1 MGAGVRPGSGARD
14 FLTRLWA
21 LGNDDRPGFL
31 IGYVGPR
38 VRGGVPVRSAL
49 FSTEGKDTVKARLL
63 DPRKFL
69 EAQRDEIGGQSKL
82 RGDLVPAL
90 CPTLGVIAVPS
101 AFGAEV
107 VWWENDFPAVRPVIE
122 DRLEKVRELARPR
135 VTDGELGRILDYTRV
150 FLEQTGG
157 GTPIRLGD
165 IQGPLDNA
173 ALIFGHTSFLEAL
186 ITAPREVHRLL
197 DMITDLMIEFASAQR
212 GIVRAAGAEF
222 VPSSFQ
228 PWLPDG
234 RGISVAND
242 VAVMLSPELHDE
254 FGVPY
259 LNRLSD
265 AFGGV
270 YIHSCGDWTH
280 LFPSL
285 EKVRGLRGLEFGASE
300 APYGKVLARFGG
312 KTVLACRVGLHRD
325 IRFAGMADFVRKIIA
340 AAPTPR
346 GLFVHVDITNGLVGE
361 DWPETDLDEI
371 YALLDAG
378 NPAWPKPAGTN
389 KEGA

>member
-1 MGAGVRPGSGARD
+1 MGAGVSARD
-14 FLTRLWA
+14 FLGRLWA
-21 LGNDDRPGFL
+21 LENDDRPGYL

-38 VRGGVPVRSAL
+38 VKGGAPVRSAL

-63 DPRKFL
+63 DPKKFL
-69 EAQRDEIGGQSKL
+69 EAQLEEIDGQSKL
-82 RGDLVPAL
+82 RGDLVPTL
-90 CPTLGVIAVPS
+90 CPTLGVIAIPS

-107 VWWENDFPAVRPVIE
+107 VWWENDFPAVRPLIG
-122 DRLEKVRELARPR
+122 DDTDKIRSLARPAIN
-135 VTDGELGRILDYTRV
+135 DGELGRILEYTRA
-150 FLEQTGG
+150 FLERTQGRM
-157 GTPIRLGD
+157 PIRLGD

-173 ALIFGHTSFLEAL
+173 ALIFGHTAFLEAL
-186 ITAPREVHRLL
+186 ITAPRQVHLLL
-197 DMITDLMIEFASAQR
+197 DMITDLMIEFAAAQR
-212 GIVRAAGAEF
+212 GLVHAAGAEF

-265 AFGGV
+265 AFGGI

-300 APYGKVLARFGG
+300 APYDKVLARFGG
-312 KTVLACRVGLHRD
+312 RTVLACRVGLHRD
-325 IRFAGMADFVRKIIA
+325 IRFAGMADFVRKVIA

-346 GLFVHVDITNGLVGE
+346 GLFIHVDITNGLV
-361 DWPETDLDEI
+361 DASWPETDLDEI
-371 YALLDAG
+371 TALLDAG
-378 NPAWPKPAGTN
+378 NPRWAAPAARS
-389 KEGA
+389 KDA

>member
-1 MGAGVRPGSGARD
+1 MIASPRD
-14 FLTRLWA
+14 FLARLWA
-21 LGNDDRPGFL
+21 LENDDRPGSL

-38 VRGGVPVRSAL
+38 VKGGAPVRSAL

-63 DPRKFL
+63 DPAKFL
-69 EAQRDEIGGQSKL
+69 AAQLEEIEGQSKL

-107 VWWENDFPAVRPVIE
+107 VWWENDFPAVRPLIGDHPE
-122 DRLEKVRELARPR
+122 RIRRLVRPKI
-135 VTDGELGRILDYTRV
+135 TDGQLGRILDYTRV
-150 FLEQTGG
+150 FLERTGG
-157 GTPIRLGD
+157 RVPIRLGD

-173 ALIFGHTSFLEAL
+173 ALVFGHTSFLEAL
-186 ITAPREVHRLL
+186 ITAPREVHALL
-197 DMITDLMIEFASAQR
+197 DMITDLMIEFAAAQR
-212 GIVRAAGAEF
+212 GFVRAAGAEF
-222 VPSSFQ
+222 VPSAFQ

-265 AFGGV
+265 AFGGL

-312 KTVLACRVGLHRD
+312 RTVLACRIGLHRD
-325 IRFAGMADFVRKIIA
+325 IHFDGMADFVRKVVA
-340 AAPTPR
+340 AATTSR
-346 GLFVHVDITNGLVGE
+346 GLFIHVDITNGLVGA

-371 YALLDAG
+371 YAILDAG
-378 NPAWPKPAGTN
+378 NPAWPAPAIKKT
-389 KEGA
+389 EGR

>member
-1 MGAGVRPGSGARD
+1 MGTGMSASPRD
-14 FLTRLWA
+14 FLARLWA
-21 LGNDDRPGFL
+21 LENDDRPGSL

-38 VRGGVPVRSAL
+38 VKGGAPVRSAL

-63 DPRKFL
+63 DPAKFL
-69 EAQRDEIGGQSKL
+69 AAQLEEIEGQSKL

-107 VWWENDFPAVRPVIE
+107 VWWENDFPAVRPLIGDHPE
-122 DRLEKVRELARPR
+122 RIRRLVRPKI
-135 VTDGELGRILDYTRV
+135 TDGQLGRILDYTRV
-150 FLEQTGG
+150 FLERTGG
-157 GTPIRLGD
+157 RVPIRLGD

-173 ALIFGHTSFLEAL
+173 ALVFGHTSFLEAL
-186 ITAPREVHRLL
+186 ITAPREVHALL
-197 DMITDLMIEFASAQR
+197 DMITDLMIEFAAAQR
-212 GIVRAAGAEF
+212 GFVRAAGAEF
-222 VPSSFQ
+222 VPSAFQ

-265 AFGGV
+265 AFGGL

-312 KTVLACRVGLHRD
+312 RTVLACRIGLHRD
-325 IRFAGMADFVRKIIA
+325 IHFDGMADFVRKVVA
-340 AAPTPR
+340 AATTSR
-346 GLFVHVDITNGLVGE
+346 GLFIHVDITNGLVGA

-371 YALLDAG
+371 YAILDAG
-378 NPAWPKPAGTN
+378 NPAWPAPAIKKT
-389 KEGA
+389 EVR

>member
-1 MGAGVRPGSGARD
+1 VGAGVSARD

-21 LGNDDRPGFL
+21 LENDDRPGYL
-31 IGYVGPR
+31 VGCVGPR
-38 VRGGVPVRSAL
+38 VKGGAPVRSAL

-69 EAQRDEIGGQSKL
+69 EAQMDEINGQLKL

-90 CPTLGVIAVPS
+90 CPTLGVIAIPS

-107 VWWENDFPAVRPVIE
+107 VWWENDFPAVRPLIG
-122 DRLEKVRELARPR
+122 DRLEKVRDLVRPGL
-135 VTDGELGRILDYTRV
+135 TAGELGRILDYTRV
-150 FLEQTGG
+150 FLERTKGKI
-157 GTPIRLGD
+157 PIRLGD

-173 ALIFGHTSFLEAL
+173 ALIMGHTAFLEAL
-186 ITAPREVHRLL
+186 ITAPHEVHRLL
-197 DMITDLMIEFASAQR
+197 DMITDLMVEFAASQR
-212 GIVRAAGAEF
+212 EIVRAAGAEF
-222 VPSSFQ
+222 VPTAFQ

-234 RGISVAND
+234 DGISVAND

-259 LNRLSD
+259 LNRLSE

-285 EKVRGLRGLEFGASE
+285 ERVHGLRGLEFGASE
-300 APYGKVLARFGG
+300 APYDKVLARFGG
-312 KTVLACRVGLHRD
+312 RTVLACRVGLHRD
-325 IRFAGMADFVRKIIA
+325 IRFAGMADFVRKVVA

-346 GLFVHVDITNGLVGE
+346 GLFLHVDITNGLVDA

-371 YALLDAG
+371 FGIIDAG
-378 NPAWPKPAGTN
+378 NPTWRKAKRA

>member
-1 MGAGVRPGSGARD
+1 MSARP
-14 FLTRLWA
+14 FLSRLWD

-31 IGYVGPR
+31 VGYVGPK
-38 VRGGVPVRSAL
+38 VKGGEPVRSAL
-49 FSTEGKDTVKARLL
+49 FSTEGRDTVRDRLR
-63 DPRKFL
+63 DPEKFL
-69 EAQRDEIGGQSKL
+69 AAQLAEIEGQSRF

-90 CPTLGVIAVPS
+90 CPTLGVIAIPS

-107 VWWENDFPAVRPVIE
+107 VWWENDFPAVRPVIGE
-122 DRLEKVRELARPR
+122 EIGKVRDLRRPGVR
-135 VTDGELGRILDYTRV
+135 DGELGRILDTTRA
-150 FLEQTGG
+150 FLEMTGG
-157 GTPIRLGD
+157 RMPIRLAD
-165 IQGPLDNA
+165 LQGPLDNA
-173 ALIFGHTSFLEAL
+173 ALIFGHTAFLEAL
-186 ITAPREVHRLL
+186 IAAPREVHRVL
-197 DMITDLMIEFASAQR
+197 DLVTDLTIEFARAQR
-212 GIVRAAGAEF
+212 EIVRAAGAEF
-222 VPSSFQ
+222 VPSAFQ
-228 PWLPDG
+228 PWIPDG

-242 VAVMLSPELHDE
+242 VAVMLPPALHDE

-300 APYGKVLARFGG
+300 APYEKVLARFGSR
-312 KTVLACRVGLHRD
+312 TVLACRIGLHRD
-325 IRFAGMADFVRKIIA
+325 IRFAGMADFVEKTVA

-346 GLFVHVDITNGLVGE
+346 GLFIHVDITNGLVGS

-371 YALLDAG
+371 YRIVDRG
-378 NPAWPKPAGTN
+378 NPAWREAAAKKEAG
-389 KEGA
+389 EREAG

>member
-1 MGAGVRPGSGARD
+1 MSARS

-21 LGNDDRPGFL
+21 LENAERPGAL

-38 VRGGVPVRSAL
+38 VKGGAPIRSAL

-63 DPRKFL
+63 DPDKFL
-69 EAQRDEIGGQSKL
+69 AAQLDEIDGQSRL

-107 VWWENDFPAVRPVIE
+107 VWWENDFPAVRPLLGDDAGAVS
-122 DRLEKVRELARPR
+122 RLNRPR
-135 VTDGELGRILDYTRV
+135 ITDGELGRILDYTRV
-150 FLEQTGG
+150 FLDRTEGLV
-157 GTPIRLGD
+157 PIRLGD

-186 ITAPREVHRLL
+186 LTAPREVHRLL
-197 DMITDLMIEFASAQR
+197 DMITDLMIEFAQAQR
-212 GIVRAAGAEF
+212 EIVRAAGAEF

-234 RGISVAND
+234 RGLSIAND
-242 VAVMLSPELHDE
+242 VAVMLSPDLHDE

-259 LNRLSD
+259 LDRLSD

-285 EKVRGLRGLEFGASE
+285 EKVRGLRGLEFGGSE
-300 APYGKVLARFGG
+300 APYDKVLARFGG
-312 KTVLACRVGLHRD
+312 RTVLACRVGLHRD
-325 IRFAGMADFVRKIIA
+325 LRFDGMADFVRRVIA

-346 GLFVHVDITNGLVGE
+346 GLFLHVDITNGLTG
-361 DWPETDLDEI
+361 DSWPETDLDEL
-371 YALLDAG
+371 YAILDAG
-378 NPAWPKPAGTN
+378 NPAWPKPAGAER
-389 KEGA
+389 KKG

>member
-1 MGAGVRPGSGARD
+1 MSASPRD
-14 FLTRLWA
+14 FLARLWA
-21 LGNDDRPGFL
+21 LENDDRPGSL

-38 VRGGVPVRSAL
+38 VKGGAPVRSAL

-63 DPRKFL
+63 DPAKFL
-69 EAQRDEIGGQSKL
+69 AAQLEEIEGQSKL

-107 VWWENDFPAVRPVIE
+107 VWWENDFPAVRPLIGDHPE
-122 DRLEKVRELARPR
+122 RIRRLVRPKI
-135 VTDGELGRILDYTRV
+135 TDGQLGRILDYTRV
-150 FLEQTGG
+150 FLERTGG
-157 GTPIRLGD
+157 RVPIRLGD

-173 ALIFGHTSFLEAL
+173 ALVFGHTSFLEAS
-186 ITAPREVHRLL
+186 ITAPREVHALL
-197 DMITDLMIEFASAQR
+197 DMITDLMIEFAAAQR
-212 GIVRAAGAEF
+212 GFVRAAGAEF
-222 VPSSFQ
+222 VPSAFQ

-285 EKVRGLRGLEFGASE
+285 EKIRGLRGLEFGASE
-300 APYGKVLARFGG
+300 APYDKVLARFGG
-312 KTVLACRVGLHRD
+312 RTVLACRIGLHRD
-325 IRFAGMADFVRKIIA
+325 IHFDGMADFVRKVVA

-346 GLFVHVDITNGLVGE
+346 GLFIHVDITNGLVGA

-371 YALLDAG
+371 YAILDAG
-378 NPAWPKPAGTN
+378 NPAWPAPAIKKT
-389 KEGA
+389 EGR

>member
-1 MGAGVRPGSGARD
+1 VSARD
-14 FLTRLWA
+14 FLGRLWA
-21 LGNDDRPGFL
+21 LENDDRPGYL

-38 VRGGVPVRSAL
+38 VKGGAPVRSAL

-63 DPRKFL
+63 DPKKFL
-69 EAQRDEIGGQSKL
+69 EAQLEEIDGQSKL

-90 CPTLGVIAVPS
+90 CPTLGVIAIPS

-107 VWWENDFPAVRPVIE
+107 VWWENDFPAVRPLIG
-122 DRLEKVRELARPR
+122 DDTDKIRSLARPAIN
-135 VTDGELGRILDYTRV
+135 DGELGRILEYTRA
-150 FLEQTGG
+150 FLERTQGRM
-157 GTPIRLGD
+157 PIRLGD

-173 ALIFGHTSFLEAL
+173 ALIFGHTAFLEAL
-186 ITAPREVHRLL
+186 ITAPRQVHLLL
-197 DMITDLMIEFASAQR
+197 DMITDLMIEFAAAQR
-212 GIVRAAGAEF
+212 GLVHAAGAEF

-265 AFGGV
+265 AFGGI

-300 APYGKVLARFGG
+300 APYDKVLARFGG
-312 KTVLACRVGLHRD
+312 RTVLACRVGLHRD
-325 IRFAGMADFVRKIIA
+325 IRFAGMADFVRKVIA

-346 GLFVHVDITNGLVGE
+346 GLFIHVDITNGLV
-361 DWPETDLDEI
+361 DASWPETDLDEI
-371 YALLDAG
+371 TALLDAG
-378 NPAWPKPAGTN
+378 NPRWAAPAARS
-389 KEGA
+389 KDA

>member
-1 MGAGVRPGSGARD
+1 VGARVSARR
-14 FLTRLWA
+14 FLTRLWD

-31 IGYVGPR
+31 VGYVGPK
-38 VRGGVPVRSAL
+38 VKGGEPVRSAL
-49 FSTEGKDTVKARLL
+49 FSTEGKDTVRERLL
-63 DPRKFL
+63 DPAKFL
-69 EAQRDEIGGQSKL
+69 EAQLAEIEGQAKL

-90 CPTLGVIAVPS
+90 CPTLGVIAIPS

-107 VWWENDFPAVRPVIE
+107 VWWENDFPAVRPVIG
-122 DRLEKVRELARPR
+122 DRTEKRGELARPR
-135 VTDGELGRILDYTRV
+135 TTDGELGRILDYTRF
-150 FLEQTGG
+150 FLERTEGRM
-157 GTPIRLGD
+157 PIRLGD

-173 ALIFGHTSFLEAL
+173 ALIFGHTAFLEAL
-186 ITAPREVHRLL
+186 ITSPRPVHRLL
-197 DMITDLMIEFASAQR
+197 DMITDLMIEFATAQR
-212 GIVRAAGAEF
+212 EIVRAAGAEF
-222 VPSSFQ
+222 VPSAFQ

-300 APYGKVLARFGG
+300 APYDKVLTRFGG
-312 KTVLACRVGLHRD
+312 RTVLACRVGLHRD
-325 IRFAGMADFVRKIIA
+325 IRFAGMADFVKRVLA

-346 GLFVHVDITNGLVGE
+346 GLFVHIDITNGLVDS
-361 DWPETDLDEI
+361 DWPETDLERI
-371 YALLDAG
+371 YCLLDAG
-378 NPAWPKPAGTN
+378 DPAWGRTTPK
-389 KEGA
+389 KELA

>member
-1 MGAGVRPGSGARD
+1 VGAGVSSRE
-14 FLTRLWA
+14 FLSRLWD
-21 LGNDDRPGFL
+21 LDNDDRPGFL
-31 IGYVGPR
+31 VGFVGPR
-38 VRGGVPVRSAL
+38 VKGGEPVRSAL
-49 FSTEGKDTVKARLL
+49 FSTEGKDTVRTRLL
-63 DPRKFL
+63 DPGKFL
-69 EAQRDEIGGQSKL
+69 EAQLAEIEGQARL

-90 CPTLGVIAVPS
+90 CPTLGVIAIPS

-107 VWWENDFPAVRPVIE
+107 VWWENDFPAVRPVIG
-122 DRLEKVRELARPR
+122 DRTEKARALGRPR
-135 VTDGELGRILDYTRV
+135 TRDGELGRILDYTRY
-150 FLEQTGG
+150 FLERTEGRM
-157 GTPIRLGD
+157 PIRLGD
-165 IQGPLDNA
+165 VQGPLDNA
-173 ALIFGHTSFLEAL
+173 ALIFGHTAFLEAL

-197 DMITDLMIEFASAQR
+197 EMITELTIEFAGAQR
-212 GIVRAAGAEF
+212 EIVRAAGAEF

-242 VAVMLSPELHDE
+242 VAVMLSPRLHDE

-300 APYGKVLARFGG
+300 APYGRVLERFGG

-325 IRFAGMADFVRKIIA
+325 IKFAGMADFVRRIVA

-346 GLFVHVDITNGLVGE
+346 GLFIHIDITNGLVDTG
-361 DWPETDLDEI
+361 WPETDLAEI
-371 YALLDAG
+371 YDILDAG
-378 NPAWPKPAGTN
+378 NPGCPKAARKGEN
-389 KEGA
+389 A

>member
-1 MGAGVRPGSGARD
+1 MGAGVNARD
-14 FLTRLWA
+14 FLGRLWA
-21 LGNDDRPGFL
+21 LENDDRSGYL
-31 IGYVGPR
+31 VGYVGPR
-38 VRGGVPVRSAL
+38 IKGGAPVRSAL

-63 DPRKFL
+63 DPGKFL
-69 EAQRDEIGGQSKL
+69 EAQMDEIIGQLKL

-90 CPTLGVIAVPS
+90 CPTLGVIAIPS

-107 VWWENDFPAVRPVIE
+107 VWWENDFPAVRPLIGDKV
-122 DRLEKVRELARPR
+122 EKVRDLVRPK
-135 VTDGELGRILDYTRV
+135 VTAGELGRILDYTRV
-150 FLEQTGG
+150 FLERTGG
-157 GTPIRLGD
+157 KIPIRLGD

-173 ALIFGHTSFLEAL
+173 ALIFGHTAFLEAL
-186 ITAPREVHRLL
+186 ITAPCEVHRLL
-197 DMITDLMIEFASAQR
+197 DMITSLMIEFTAAQR
-212 GIVRAAGAEF
+212 DFVRAAGAEF

-270 YIHSCGDWTH
+270 YIHSCGNWTH

-285 EKVRGLRGLEFGASE
+285 ERVRGLRGLEFGASE
-300 APYGKVLARFGG
+300 APYEKVLARFGG
-312 KTVLACRVGLHRD
+312 RTVLACRVGLHRD
-325 IRFAGMADFVRKIIA
+325 IRFAGMADFVKRVLA

-346 GLFVHVDITNGLVGE
+346 GLFIHIDITNGLVDE
-361 DWPETDLDEI
+361 RWPETDLEEL

-378 NPAWPKPAGTN
+378 NPDWPAPAGRS
-389 KEGA
+389 KAP

>member
-1 MGAGVRPGSGARD
+1 MGAGVSARD

-21 LGNDDRPGFL
+21 LENDDRPGSL
-31 IGYVGPR
+31 IGYVPR
-38 VRGGVPVRSAL
+38 VKGGAPIRSAL
-49 FSTEGKDTVKARLL
+49 FSTEGKDTVRARLL
-63 DPRKFL
+63 DPGKFL
-69 EAQRDEIGGQSKL
+69 AAQLEEIDAQSGL

-107 VWWENDFPAVRPVIE
+107 VWWENDFPAVRPLIG
-122 DRLEKVRELARPR
+122 DRPERIRDLVRPR
-135 VTDGELGRILDYTRV
+135 ITDGGLGRILDSTRV
-150 FLEQTGG
+150 FLERTGG
-157 GTPIRLGD
+157 RMPIRLGD

-173 ALIFGHTSFLEAL
+173 ALVFGHTSFLEAL
-186 ITAPREVHRLL
+186 ITAPREVHTLL
-197 DMITDLMIEFASAQR
+197 DMITDLMIEFAAAQR
-212 GIVRAAGAEF
+212 GFVRAAGAEF
-222 VPSSFQ
+222 VPSAFQ

-300 APYGKVLARFGG
+300 APYDKVLARFGG
-312 KTVLACRVGLHRD
+312 RTVLACRVGLHRD
-325 IRFAGMADFVRKIIA
+325 IHFDSMADFVGKVIS

-346 GLFVHVDITNGLVGE
+346 GLFVHVDITNGLVGA
-361 DWPETDLDEI
+361 DWPETDLAEI
-371 YALLDAG
+371 FALLDAG
-378 NPAWPKPAGTN
+378 NPAWPAPAMRKG
-389 KEGA
+389 ER

>member
-1 MGAGVRPGSGARD
+1 MGAGVSGARD
-14 FLTRLWA
+14 FLTRLWD
-21 LGNDDRPGFL
+21 LENEDRPGSL
-31 IGYVGPR
+31 TGYVGPR
-38 VRGGVPVRSAL
+38 VRGGAPVRSAL
-49 FSTEGKDTVKARLL
+49 FSAEGKDTVKARLL
-63 DPRKFL
+63 DPLKFL
-69 EAQRDEIGGQSKL
+69 GAQLEEIDGQSKL

-107 VWWENDFPAVRPVIE
+107 VWWENDFPAVRPLIG
-122 DRLEKVRELARPR
+122 DRTDKVRTLARPR
-135 VTDGELGRILDYTRV
+135 VTDGELGRILAYSRV
-150 FLEQTGG
+150 FLEKTGG
-157 GTPIRLGD
+157 RMPIRLGD
-165 IQGPLDNA
+165 IQGPIDNA
-173 ALIFGHTSFLEAL
+173 ALIFGHTHFLEAL
-186 ITAPREVHRLL
+186 ITAPGEVHALL
-197 DMITDLMIEFASAQR
+197 DMITDLMIEFAAAQR
-212 GIVRAAGAEF
+212 DIVRAAGAEF

-242 VAVMLSPELHDE
+242 VGVMLSPALHDE
-254 FGVPY
+254 FSVPY

-285 EKVRGLRGLEFGASE
+285 ENVRGLRGLEFGASE

-312 KTVLACRVGLHRD
+312 RTVLACRVGLHRD
-325 IRFAGMADFVRKIIA
+325 IRFEGMADFVRKIVA

-346 GLFVHVDITNGLVGE
+346 GLFIHVDITNGLVGR

-371 YALLDAG
+371 SAILEAG
-378 NPAWPKPAGTN
+378 NPAWPRPAAGR
-389 KEGA
+389 KSGA

>member
-1 MGAGVRPGSGARD
+1 MGAGVSARD

-21 LGNDDRPGFL
+21 LENGDRPGSL

-38 VRGGVPVRSAL
+38 VRGGAPVRSAL

-63 DPRKFL
+63 DPGKFL
-69 EAQRDEIGGQSKL
+69 AAQIEEIDGQSRL

-90 CPTLGVIAVPS
+90 CPTLGVIAIPS
-101 AFGAEV
+101 AFGSEV
-107 VWWENDFPAVRPVIE
+107 VWWENDFPAVRPLIG
-122 DRLEKVRELARPR
+122 DRAEMVRRLVRPKS
-135 VTDGELGRILDYTRV
+135 TDGQLGRILDYTRV
-150 FLEQTGG
+150 FLERTRGEM
-157 GTPIRLGD
+157 PIRLGD

-173 ALIFGHTSFLEAL
+173 ALVFGHTHFLEAL
-186 ITAPREVHRLL
+186 ITAPREVHALL
-197 DMITDLMIEFASAQR
+197 DMITDLMVEFAEAQR
-212 GIVRAAGAEF
+212 AIVRAAGAEF

-254 FGVPY
+254 FGIPY

-270 YIHSCGDWTH
+270 YVHSCGDWTH

-300 APYGKVLARFGG
+300 APYEKVLARFGG
-312 KTVLACRVGLHRD
+312 RTVLACRVGLHRD
-325 IRFAGMADFVRKIIA
+325 IRFVGMADFVRRVVA

-346 GLFVHVDITNGLVGE
+346 GLFIHVDITNGLVGE
-361 DWPETDLDEI
+361 DWPETDLEEI
-371 YALLDAG
+371 AAILDAG
-378 NPAWPKPAGTN
+378 NPAWTRAAAGER
-389 KEGA
+389 KGA

>member
-1 MGAGVRPGSGARD
+1 MSASPRD

-21 LGNDDRPGFL
+21 LENDDRASSL

-38 VRGGVPVRSAL
+38 VKGGAPVRSAL
-49 FSTEGKDTVKARLL
+49 FSTEGKDTVKVRLL
-63 DPRKFL
+63 DPGKFL
-69 EAQRDEIGGQSKL
+69 AAQLEEIEGQSKL

-107 VWWENDFPAVRPVIE
+107 VWWENDFPAVRPLIGDHPE
-122 DRLEKVRELARPR
+122 RIRRLVRPKI
-135 VTDGELGRILDYTRV
+135 TDGQLGRILDYTRV
-150 FLEQTGG
+150 FLERTGG
-157 GTPIRLGD
+157 RVPIRLGD

-173 ALIFGHTSFLEAL
+173 ALVFGHTSFLEAS
-186 ITAPREVHRLL
+186 ITAPREVHALL
-197 DMITDLMIEFASAQR
+197 DMITDLMIEFAAAQR
-212 GIVRAAGAEF
+212 GFVRAAGAEF
-222 VPSSFQ
+222 VPSAFQ

-285 EKVRGLRGLEFGASE
+285 EKIRGLRGLEFGASE
-300 APYGKVLARFGG
+300 APYDKVLARFGG
-312 KTVLACRVGLHRD
+312 RTVLACRIGLHRD
-325 IRFAGMADFVRKIIA
+325 IHFDGMADFVRKVVA

-346 GLFVHVDITNGLVGE
+346 GLFIHVDITNGLVGA

-371 YALLDAG
+371 YAILDAG
-378 NPAWPKPAGTN
+378 NPAWPAPAIKKT
-389 KEGA
+389 EGR

>member
-1 MGAGVRPGSGARD
+1 M
-14 FLTRLWA
+14 
-21 LGNDDRPGFL
+21 
-31 IGYVGPR
+31 I
-38 VRGGVPVRSAL
+38 
-49 FSTEGKDTVKARLL
+49 
-63 DPRKFL
+63 
-69 EAQRDEIGGQSKL
+69 
-82 RGDLVPAL
+82 
-90 CPTLGVIAVPS
+90 
-101 AFGAEV
+101 
-107 VWWENDFPAVRPVIE
+107 WWENDFPAVRPLLG
-122 DRLEKVRELARPR
+122 DHPEKVRSLPRPK
-135 VTDGELGRILDYTRV
+135 VTDGQLGRILDYTRV
-150 FLEQTGG
+150 FLERTGG
-157 GTPIRLGD
+157 TMPIRLGD

-186 ITAPREVHRLL
+186 ITSPREVHALL
-197 DMITDLMIEFASAQR
+197 DMITDLMIEFAAAQR
-212 GIVRAAGAEF
+212 GVVRAAGAEF

-254 FGVPY
+254 FGLPY

-300 APYGKVLARFGG
+300 APYDKVLARFGG
-312 KTVLACRVGLHRD
+312 RTVLACRVGLHRD
-325 IRFAGMADFVRKIIA
+325 IRFDGMADFVGRIVA

-346 GLFVHVDITNGLVGE
+346 GLFIHVDITNGLVGT
-361 DWPETDLDEI
+361 DWPETDLEEI
-371 YALLDAG
+371 DRLLDAG
-378 NPAWPKPAGTN
+378 NPAWPTAAGTN

>member
-1 MGAGVRPGSGARD
+1 MSGARD

-21 LGNDDRPGFL
+21 LENEDRPGSL
-31 IGYVGPR
+31 VGYVGPR
-38 VRGGVPVRSAL
+38 VKGGAPVRSAL
-49 FSTEGKDTVKARLL
+49 FSTEGQATVKARLL
-63 DPRKFL
+63 DPGKYL
-69 EAQRDEIGGQSKL
+69 AAQIEEIDGQSKL

-107 VWWENDFPAVRPVIE
+107 VWWENDFPAVRPVIG
-122 DRLEKVRELARPR
+122 DHPEKARALARPKI
-135 VTDGELGRILDYTRV
+135 TDGELGRILDYTRV
-150 FLEQTGG
+150 FLERTGG
-157 GTPIRLGD
+157 KMPIRLGD
-165 IQGPLDNA
+165 IQGPIDNA

-186 ITAPREVHRLL
+186 ITAPREVHALL
-197 DMITDLMIEFASAQR
+197 DMITDLMIEFTAAQR
-212 GIVRAAGAEF
+212 DIVRAAGAEF

-242 VAVMLSPELHDE
+242 VGVMLSPALHDE
-254 FGVPY
+254 FSVPY

-270 YIHSCGDWTH
+270 YVHSCGDWTH

-285 EKVRGLRGLEFGASE
+285 ENVRKLRGLEFGASE
-300 APYGKVLARFGG
+300 APYDKVLARFGG
-312 KTVLACRVGLHRD
+312 RTVLACRVGLHRD
-325 IRFAGMADFVRKIIA
+325 IRFHGMADFVRRVVA

-346 GLFVHVDITNGLVGE
+346 GLFIHVDITNGLVGT

-371 YALLDAG
+371 SAILEAG
-378 NPAWPKPAGTN
+378 NPAWPRPTAG
-389 KEGA
+389 KRSGG

>member
-1 MGAGVRPGSGARD
+1 MSVSVSVSARD

-21 LGNDDRPGFL
+21 LENDDRPGSL

-38 VRGGVPVRSAL
+38 VKGGAPVRSAL

-63 DPRKFL
+63 DPAKFL
-69 EAQRDEIGGQSKL
+69 AAQLEEIEGQSKL

-90 CPTLGVIAVPS
+90 CPTLGVIAIPS

-107 VWWENDFPAVRPVIE
+107 VWWENDFPAVRPLIGDHPE
-122 DRLEKVRELARPR
+122 RIRGLVRPKI
-135 VTDGELGRILDYTRV
+135 TDGQLGRILDYTHV
-150 FLEQTGG
+150 FLERTGG
-157 GTPIRLGD
+157 RVPIRLGD

-186 ITAPREVHRLL
+186 ITAPREVHALL
-197 DMITDLMIEFASAQR
+197 DMITDLMIEFAAAER
-212 GIVRAAGAEF
+212 GFVRAAGAEF
-222 VPSSFQ
+222 VPSAFQ

-234 RGISVAND
+234 QCISIAND

-300 APYGKVLARFGG
+300 APYDKVLARFGG
-312 KTVLACRVGLHRD
+312 RTVLACRIGLHRD
-325 IRFAGMADFVRKIIA
+325 IHFDGMADFVRKVVA

-346 GLFVHVDITNGLVGE
+346 GLFIHVDITNGLVGP

-371 YALLDAG
+371 YAILDAG
-378 NPAWPKPAGTN
+378 NPAWPAPA
-389 KEGA
+389 KELKRDG

>member
-1 MGAGVRPGSGARD
+1 MGPGVSARD

-21 LGNDDRPGFL
+21 LENDDRPGVL
-31 IGYVGPR
+31 VGYVGPR
-38 VRGGVPVRSAL
+38 VKGGAPIRSAL

-63 DPRKFL
+63 DPAKFL
-69 EAQRDEIGGQSKL
+69 AAQLEEIEGQAKL

-107 VWWENDFPAVRPVIE
+107 VWWENDFPGVRPLIG
-122 DRLEKVRELARPR
+122 DRPDKVRGLARPR

-150 FLEQTGG
+150 FLERTAGRM
-157 GTPIRLGD
+157 PIRLGD

-173 ALIFGHTSFLEAL
+173 ALIFGHTAFLEAL

-197 DMITDLMIEFASAQR
+197 DMVTDLMIEFAAAQR
-212 GIVRAAGAEF
+212 GLVRTAGAEF

-234 RGISVAND
+234 QGLSIAND
-242 VAVMLSPELHDE
+242 VAVMLSPALHDE

-259 LNRLSD
+259 LNRLSE
-265 AFGGV
+265 AFGGL

-300 APYGKVLARFGG
+300 APYAKVLARFGG
-312 KTVLACRVGLHRD
+312 RAVLACRIGLNRD
-325 IRFAGMADFVRKIIA
+325 IRFSGMADFVGRVIG

-346 GLFVHVDITNGLVGE
+346 GLFLHVDITNGLVGE
-361 DWPETDLDEI
+361 DWPETDLEEI

-378 NPAWPKPAGTN
+378 NPAWPGPAARKKGP
-389 KEGA
+389 